1 MNETA
6 ENRTHKDTEAAS
18 SSPVF
23 NDVFKIVFLVLFFVG
38 LFLDVFVIYVM
49 VRSGQLRRN
58 ISSFLLFHLSF
69 THLLFHVV
77 FAVTIRA
84 DSFRETSALSCKMSA
99 FIEHACPAAIFSTL
113 VAIAWDR
120 HKNVLQPF
128 ESLVA
133 KTVKS
138 YLMVVAVI
146 WIYAVVSSAS
156 FVHSVTIRTDKV
168 CSLENNT
175 QHETCEEYKSCD
187 TPIDWKIQISQT
199 VYFLMAFFI
208 PLFYMT
214 FAYTRIAICLWK
226 RNKNGMIHSAV
237 IKHKT
242 KSIRLLLVAILGF
255 VICWGPSILVNLL
268 EKYRIIGG
276 LSFEGAVYA
285 KLKAW
290 SRFISPA
297 SSSWINT
304 AVYTYFSPEFRKN
317 CVKFGCCCCSACRVT
332 AHDPRVSPDEAR
344 TNGAILVPRARSAF
358 GKQLGAKQKG
368 HGGILAGSWQDRGI
382 TTRM

>member
-1 MNETA
+1 M
-6 ENRTHKDTEAAS
+6 
-18 SSPVF
+18 
-23 NDVFKIVFLVLFFVG
+23 
-38 LFLDVFVIYVM
+38 
-49 VRSGQLRRN
+49 
-58 ISSFLLFHLSF
+58 
-69 THLLFHVV
+69 
-77 FAVTIRA
+77 
-84 DSFRETSALSCKMSA
+84 
-99 FIEHACPAAIFSTL
+99 EHACQAAVFSTL

-128 ESLVA
+128 KSLA
-133 KTVKS
+133 TKTVKS

-156 FVHSVTIRTDKV
+156 FVHSVTIRSEKV
-168 CSLENNT
+168 CSMENNT
-175 QHETCEEYKSCD
+175 QHETCQEYKTCD
-187 TPIDWKIQISQT
+187 TPLDWKIQISQT
-199 VYFLMAFFI
+199 VYFFMALFI
-208 PLFYMT
+208 PVSYMT
-214 FAYTRIAICLWK
+214 VAYTRIAICLWR

-242 KSIRLLLVAILGF
+242 KSIRLLLVAVFGF
-255 VICWGPSILVNLL
+255 VICCAPSILVNLL

-276 LSFEGAVYA
+276 QSFEGTVYA

-317 CVKFGCCCCSACRVT
+317 CVKFGCCCCSAFRVT
-332 AHDPRVSPDEAR
+332 AHDLRVSPDKAR
-344 TNGAILVPRARSAF
+344 TIGAILDPKARSAL
-358 GKQLGAKQKG
+358 GQQLDAKQKG
-368 HGGILAGSWQDRGI
+368 RCRILMGSRQDRGI